1 MGPFEARHTAS
12 ELDELVSK
20 LAALYG
26 EVRVV
31 MEHTGMYWCPVAM
44 ALKRVGFF
52 VSVVNAM
59 LIHRFRENSLRKV
72 KTDKADRTRPT
83 LYCRQDTRN
92 ASRILTPIRSCTHKS

>member
-59 LIHRFRENSLRKV
+59 LIHRFSDNSLRKA
-72 KTDKADRTRPT
+72 KTDKADAMRTMP
-83 LYCRQDTRN
+83 L
-92 ASRILTPIRSCTHKS
+92 PIGAI